1 VNRALRVLLSIL
13 LAGALVT
20 PSAVAQVNVT
30 PKELEEV
37 RVQEHLGAE
46 LPHALVFDR
55 HDGARVSLGS
65 ALRGTKPT
73 ILVFAYHRC
82 PMLCSF
88 VIDGLLKGLKGVS
101 ATAGEDFNVVSVS
114 IDPRDNPESATKK
127 REQILGRYGR
137 TVAPEAFTF
146 LTGDEP
152 SIKALTKVVGFDFTY
167 DARQDQY
174 AHPAAV
180 FLVSPT
186 GHLTRYLYGIV
197 YEPED
202 LKLAII
208 EAKAEKARSTVESLL
223 LYCYH
228 YDPQGKRYGLVA
240 MRVMRLGGL
249 VTVLAL
255 GTLLA
260 TLWRFDR
267 RKTKAALQVSPASS
281 GIS

>member
-1 VNRALRVLLSIL
+1 VVQVVRALSLLL

-37 RVQEHLGAE
+37 RVQEHLGAP
-46 LPHALVFDR
+46 LPEALLFSR

-65 ALRGTKPT
+65 VLRGVKPT

-88 VIDGLLKGLKGVS
+88 VIDGLLKGLKDVR
-101 ATAGEDFNVVSVS
+101 ATAGEEFNVVSVS
-114 IDPRDNPESATKK
+114 IDPRDTPESATKK

-137 TVAPEAFTF
+137 AVSEDAFTF
-146 LTGDEP
+146 LTGDEA
-152 SIKALTKVVGFDFTY
+152 SIKALTKAVGFEFTY

-186 GHLTRYLYGIV
+186 AHLTRYLYGIV
-197 YEPED
+197 YDPDD

-249 VTVLAL
+249 ATVLAL
-255 GTLLA
+255 GTLLG
-260 TLWRFDR
+260 TLWRADR
-267 RKTKAALQVSPASS
+267 RKSKQLQVSPAES
-281 GIS
+281 GLS

>member
-1 VNRALRVLLSIL
+1 MFKASRASFLIL

-20 PSAVAQVNVT
+20 PSAVAQLNNT

-37 RVQEHLGAE
+37 RVKEHLGDE
-46 LPHALVFDR
+46 LPSTLGFTR
-55 HDGARVSLGS
+55 HDAARVSLGS
-65 ALRGTKPT
+65 VVRGDKPT

-88 VIDGLLKGLKGVS
+88 VIDGLLKGLKDVK
-101 ATAGEDFNVVSVS
+101 ATAGTDFNVVSVS

-127 REQILGRYGR
+127 RDQIVSRYGR
-137 TVAPEAFTF
+137 QVQPDAFTF
-146 LTGDEP
+146 LTGDEKT
-152 SIKALTKVVGFDFTY
+152 IKELTAAVGFDFVY

-186 GHLTRYLYGIV
+186 GRLTRYLYGIM
-197 YEPED
+197 YDPDD

-208 EAKAEKARSTVESLL
+208 ESKAEQSRSTVEKLL

-228 YDPQGKRYGLVA
+228 YDPQGKRYAMVA

-255 GTLLA
+255 GSLLA
-260 TLWRFDR
+260 TLWRADR
-267 RKTKAALQVSPASS
+267 RRTSQLQSTHASTGLS
-281 GIS
+281 

>member
-1 VNRALRVLLSIL
+1 M
-13 LAGALVT
+13 T
-20 PSAVAQVNVT
+20 PSAVAQLNNT

-37 RVQEHLGAE
+37 RVKEHLGDE
-46 LPHALVFDR
+46 LPSTLGFTR
-55 HDGARVSLGS
+55 HDAARVSLGS
-65 ALRGTKPT
+65 VVRGDKPT

-88 VIDGLLKGLKGVS
+88 VIDGLLKGLKDVK
-101 ATAGEDFNVVSVS
+101 ATAGTDFNVVSVS

-127 REQILGRYGR
+127 RDQIVSRYGR
-137 TVAPEAFTF
+137 QVQPDAFTF
-146 LTGDEP
+146 LTGDEKT
-152 SIKALTKVVGFDFTY
+152 IKELTAAVGFDFVY

-186 GHLTRYLYGIV
+186 GRLTRYLYGIM
-197 YEPED
+197 YDPDD

-208 EAKAEKARSTVESLL
+208 ESKAEQSRSTVEKLL

-228 YDPQGKRYGLVA
+228 YDPQGKRYAMVA

-255 GTLLA
+255 GSLLA
-260 TLWRFDR
+260 TLWRADR
-267 RKTKAALQVSPASS
+267 RRTSQLQSTHASTGLS
-281 GIS
+281 

>member
-1 VNRALRVLLSIL
+1 
-13 LAGALVT
+13 VT
-20 PSAVAQVNVT
+20 PSAVAQINVT

-37 RVQEHLGAE
+37 KVEEHLGAK
-46 LPHALVFDR
+46 LPAALMFTR
-55 HDGARVSLGS
+55 HDGVRVSLGS
-65 ALRGTKPT
+65 VLEAGKPT

-88 VIDGLLKGLKGVS
+88 VIDGLMKGLKDVK
-101 ATAGEDFNVVSVS
+101 ATAGEDFQVLSVS
-114 IDPRDNPESATKK
+114 IDPRDNAESASKK
-127 REQILGRYGR
+127 REQVIGRYGR
-137 TVAPEAFTF
+137 ATGEGAFTF
-146 LTGDEP
+146 LTGDEQ
-152 SIKALTKVVGFDFTY
+152 SIVQLTRAVGFSFTY

-197 YEPED
+197 FEPDD
-202 LKLAII
+202 LKLAVI
-208 EAKAEKARSTVESLL
+208 EAKAEQARSTVESLL

-228 YDPQGKRYGLVA
+228 YDPQGKRYALVA

-255 GTLLA
+255 GSLLA
-260 TLWRFDR
+260 TLWRAER
-267 RKTKAALQVSPASS
+267 RKALQLQHSPASNGLS
-281 GIS
+281 

>member
-1 VNRALRVLLSIL
+1 M
-13 LAGALVT
+13 T

-46 LPHALVFDR
+46 LPSSLVFTK
-55 HDGARVSLGS
+55 HDGSRVSLGS
-65 ALRGTKPT
+65 VVVGAKPT

-88 VIDGLLKGLKGVS
+88 VIDGLLKGLKDVK
-101 ATAGEDFNVVSVS
+101 ATAGDDFNVVSVS
-114 IDPRDNPESATKK
+114 IDPRDNAESATKK

-137 TVAPEAFTF
+137 KVSGDAFTF
-146 LTGDEP
+146 LTGDEV
-152 SIKALTKVVGFDFTY
+152 SIQQLTKVVGFDFTY

-197 YEPED
+197 YDPDD
-202 LKLAII
+202 LKLGII
-208 EAKAEKARSTVESLL
+208 EAKAEQTRSTVEKLL

-228 YDPQGKRYGLVA
+228 YDPQGKRYAIVA
-240 MRVMRLGGL
+240 MRVMRVGGL
-249 VTVLAL
+249 LTVLAL
-255 GTLLA
+255 GSLLA
-260 TLWRFDR
+260 ALWRFDR
-267 RKTKAALQVSPASS
+267 RKTLQLASTPASNGLS
-281 GIS
+281 